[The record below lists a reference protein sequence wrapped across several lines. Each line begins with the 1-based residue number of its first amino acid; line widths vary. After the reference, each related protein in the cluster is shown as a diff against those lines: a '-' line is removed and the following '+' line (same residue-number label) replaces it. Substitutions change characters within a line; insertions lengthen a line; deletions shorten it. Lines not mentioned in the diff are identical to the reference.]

1 MAGAREI
8 FLLGDSHAQHLL
20 PMLDAVTAR
29 TGQRITFAAMGA
41 CLIDPD
47 LTVTWQQGRYE
58 SCRQFSAGE
67 MERSLQ
73 RLKPGDIV
81 LVSGFLHNYLASNDV
96 EGRGYGAPT
105 YRGEQRLRIAEV
117 RQAYVAGM
125 RAYARRLAARGIQLV
140 LVVDN
145 PSLAREPVACQDP
158 AGSSC
163 AGDAATTARMRRT
176 LQGLLA
182 EVAAGLPNV
191 HVFDPTPFLVDG
203 TGRVVYRRP
212 DGTPL
217 YADSHHLS
225 VSGSRSLAGPF
236 ERFLRQQGLATPR
249 PIPSPPQP

>member
-1 MAGAREI
+1 
-8 FLLGDSHAQHLL
+8 
-20 PMLDAVTAR
+20 MLEAVTAR
-29 TGQRITFAAMGA
+29 TGQRLTFAAMGA
-41 CLIDPD
+41 CLIDPQ

-73 RLKPGDIV
+73 RLQPGDIV
-81 LVSGFLHNYLASNDV
+81 LVTGFLHNYLASNDI

-105 YRGEQRLRIAEV
+105 YLGERRLRIAEV
-117 RQAYVAGM
+117 RRAYVAGM
-125 RAYARRLAARGIQLV
+125 RAYAERLAARGIQLL

-163 AGDAATTARMRRT
+163 AGDPATTARMRATLRT
-176 LQGLLA
+176 LLG

-191 HVFDPTPFLVDG
+191 HVFDLTPFLVDAS
-203 TGRVVYRRP
+203 GRVVYRRP

-225 VSGSRSLAGPF
+225 VSGSRSLAVPF
-236 ERFLRQQGLATPR
+236 EQFLQQQGLTSPR
-249 PIPSPPQP
+249 PTASPSP